1 MSSNKITM
9 ILTFVVSTVI
19 PFIQQI
25 VDFIADLKG
34 ASSFQATAISNDLR
48 EASDNFVKT
57 VSANTSDT
65 NTNEVK
71 RRFWR

>member
-1 MSSNKITM
+1 MNSNKVTM

-25 VDFIADLKG
+25 VDFISDLKG
-34 ASSFQATAISNDLR
+34 SSSFQTTAVSNDLR
-48 EASDNFVKT
+48 EASDNFIQT
-57 VSANTSDT
+57 VSAYVSEKHEHGSN
-65 NTNEVK
+65 

>member
-1 MSSNKITM
+1 MNSNKVTM

-25 VDFIADLKG
+25 IDFISDLK
-34 ASSFQATAISNDLR
+34 SSSTFQSSAVSNDLR
-48 EASDNFVKT
+48 EASDNFIKT
-57 VSANTSDT
+57 VSANATEKHEDGF
-65 NTNEVK
+65 K

>member
-1 MSSNKITM
+1 MNSNKITM

-25 VDFIADLKG
+25 VDFISDLKG
-34 ASSFQATAISNDLR
+34 SSNFQATAVSNDLR
-48 EASDNFVKT
+48 EASDNFIKT
-57 VSANTSDT
+57 VAANTSESHE
-65 NTNEVK
+65 NESK

>member
-1 MSSNKITM
+1 MNSNKVTM

-25 VDFIADLKG
+25 VDFLADLKG
-34 ASSFQATAISNDLR
+34 SSNFQTTAVSNDLR
-48 EASDNFVKT
+48 EATDNFIQT
-57 VSANTSDT
+57 VSANTSESHE
-65 NTNEVK
+65 NGSK